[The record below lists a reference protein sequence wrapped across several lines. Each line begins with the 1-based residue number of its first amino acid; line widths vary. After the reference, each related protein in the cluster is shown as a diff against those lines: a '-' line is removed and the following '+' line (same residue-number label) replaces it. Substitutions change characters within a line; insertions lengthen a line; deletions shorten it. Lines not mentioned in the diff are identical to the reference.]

1 MTRRNRLIV
10 CAALLA
16 GAAAISGCPS
26 GPQQVSKRPP
36 PPVADVEGIV
46 PLTPPAATNWDGR
59 PGADGLQVSVL
70 LFRPGE
76 GLPVTVRGALE
87 CVVYEGIIRGDQLT
101 DARPW
106 RSWRFGPDDLRQ
118 RVVRT
123 AYGWGY
129 AVILPWGP
137 TGPGT
142 SSVTLVVRYHPP
154 EGPAVASQA
163 TVVPVTAK

>member
-1 MTRRNRLIV
+1 MTRRKRLTAWV
-10 CAALLA
+10 ALAA
-16 GAAAISGCPS
+16 GAAAMSGCPS
-26 GPQQVSKRPP
+26 GPQKVSKHPP
-36 PPVADVEGIV
+36 APVADVEGIV

-70 LFRPGE
+70 LFRRGQ

-87 CVVYEGIIRGDQLT
+87 CVLYEGIIRSDALA

-106 RSWRFGPDDLRQ
+106 RSWRFEADDLRG

-129 AVILPWGP
+129 AVILPWGATP
-137 TGPGT
+137 PGT

-154 EGPAVASQA
+154 SGPAVVSKA